1 MTDPL
6 GAQGGAAGD
15 AQSGGASDQGTGTDP
30 ATGGQ
35 SATGTTGVTPPADG
49 QSAVSQG
56 DYDRLKAQLQAADK
70 RFSETDAALKQLRD
84 KDMPELQ
91 KLQRDLTETQTA
103 MTAVKAANE
112 ALRVENAF
120 LTDNTHDWHSPA
132 AALQLLDRSKV
143 LVDAEGNVTG
153 MKDALKALAQA
164 NPFLLKPKPAE
175 EQGQGAGTGNSPPP
189 GVMPANSGIAPQT
202 GAQPDKGALAKRF
215 PALRQKLN

>member
-1 MTDPL
+1 MTDL
-6 GAQGGAAGD
+6 TGAQSGATGD
-15 AQSGGASDQGTGTDP
+15 AQSGGPGTQGAATDP

-35 SATGTTGVTPPADG
+35 SATGTPGVAPPADG
-49 QSAVSQG
+49 QSAVSQA

-70 RFSETDAALKQLRD
+70 RFSDTDAALKQLRD

-91 KLQRDLTETQTA
+91 KLQRDLTETQQMMSA
-103 MTAVKAANE
+103 MKAANE
-112 ALRVENAF
+112 QLRVENAF

-143 LVDAEGNVTG
+143 LVDADGNVTG

-175 EQGQGAGTGNSPPP
+175 GDGEGTGTGTPPPP
-189 GVMPANSGIAPQT
+189 GTAPANGGIGQQAAT
-202 GAQPDKGALAKRF
+202 TPDKEAMAKRF
-215 PALRQKLN
+215 PALRQRM